1 MISAVKRGVY
11 MGERKVSVEVV
22 FAGAGQP
29 ILRRLVEL
37 ANGST
42 LMQAVESSGIARM
55 LPAGTIDRRRLGVF
69 GRKAPA
75 DQLIQDGD
83 RIEIYRPLLL
93 DPMEARRRR
102 AR

>member
-1 MISAVKRGVY
+1 MA
-11 MGERKVSVEVV
+11 EHKVAVEVV
-22 FAGAGQP
+22 YAGAGQP

-55 LPAGTIDRRRLGVF
+55 LPAGAIDCRRLGVF
-69 GRKAPA
+69 GRLAPT
-75 DQLIQDGD
+75 DQLVQDGD
-83 RIEIYRPLLL
+83 RIEIYRPLTL